1 MRGTVKFFDR
11 QKGWGFITSDDG
23 TDYFVHFSCIQ
34 GKGYRYLD
42 ADDIV
47 SFDVKECER
56 GLQASNVQPVLTRK
70 MVEDALKKD
79 NLILRPYR
87 NELGLD
93 RYLVTDINNV
103 IQSSEQGMTLIE
115 AAKYAE
121 ICVEG
126 IMDKSD
132 NPVTKD
138 CAEKFAESFNAKVL
152 ADVVTDAVEKVIQ
165 IDA

>member
-11 QKGWGFITSDDG
+11 QKGWGFITSDEG
-23 TDYFVHFSCIQ
+23 TDYFVHFSGIQ
-34 GKGYRYLD
+34 VKGYRYLD

-56 GLQASNVQPVLTRK
+56 GWQASNVQPVLTRRI
-70 MVEDALKKD
+70 VEDALKKD

-87 NELGLD
+87 NSLGLY

-121 ICVEG
+121 IDVEE
-126 IMDKSD
+126 IIDKSD
-132 NPVTKD
+132 KPVIKD
-138 CAEKFAESFNAKVL
+138 CAEKFAEVFHTKVL
-152 ADVVTDAVEKVIQ
+152 ADVVTDAIEKVM
-165 IDA
+165 DK